1 MKSIYKITALSAG
14 LLFAVAAQAYRYVG
28 SGNSGMSTQNN
39 DEPVATRAAA
49 CAPATALLDLE
60 WNNVRARIE
69 TGGNMWQN
77 RANGTSAYE
86 VPKTETGAGGVSS
99 IYAGGLWMGG
109 KSQDQTLKLAAVRFR
124 QNGNDFWPG
133 PLSTGGTAEVTAQTC
148 LDYDKF
154 AVTLREDA
162 VRHRIY
168 WDMVTEGASAE
179 EIAEIFPDGYAMPS
193 YFNSF
198 PAHGNTAAGQ
208 DYYLGPFKDYNNNGL
223 YDPEYGDYP
232 WYDFLREIDCAT
244 RRREDQIPLFGD
256 QTYFWIFN
264 DKGNVHTESQGL
276 PIGMEVRAQAFA
288 FTTNDEVNNMT
299 FLNYV
304 LINQGSQTLTETYF
318 GSWVDP
324 DLGFAN
330 DDYVGCDVQRGL
342 GYCYNG
348 DSFDEAG
355 TGSLGYGQNPPAVGV
370 DFFEGPYQDEDGQ
383 ANPLTQDIIL
393 AEEQLGIPYSGL
405 GIGYGDTIVD
415 NERFGM
421 RRFVYY
427 NNSSNPIN
435 GEPASP
441 QHYYNYMRGIWK
453 NGQEMLFGGNGVSGA
468 GVVSGVPAQYM
479 FPSDTDPYNW
489 STYGVVPPSTS
500 VPWSELNA
508 QGSTGNAPADRR
520 FIQAAGPFT
529 LQPGDYNNI
538 TLGVVWARAV
548 SGGPEESVEL
558 LRLADDKAQS
568 LFDNCFELVNGPDA
582 PDVTVRELDG
592 ELILMLTN
600 NNPASNNYQEQY
612 SEFDPSIPEQL
623 QDGTNLTLEERSY
636 RFEGYLI
643 YQLKDDQVS
652 NADLGDV
659 NKARLIA
666 QFDIQNDVIEII
678 NYNRD
683 QTTGLITPSLM
694 VQGANEGV
702 QHSLRVTTDAFAL
715 GAPQLVNHKT
725 YYFMAVAYGYNKYQE
740 YDFATSTGQ
749 DEVYKASRKSAI
761 GQIPRVAA
769 IPHKTSMENGG
780 TIINAGYGT
789 GVPITRI
796 EGTGNGKNILNLSAE
811 TENEI
816 LNEPYYA
823 ERASYLPGGGPVQVK
838 VIDPLRVPAG
848 EFELSLSD
856 AVGDFDAADM
866 RWKLANITTGQVDS
880 SFNAF
885 SAINEDLL
893 LDYGLSLTWGQYV
906 YFNEDGGLAKHKVD
920 FLDGDI
926 EFADPLNPWLT
937 GIPDEDGFSELNW
950 IRAGT
955 VETTTVDA
963 PETETIYDDYKNGSD
978 SEPYTD
984 ASEAYEKVLGGTWSP
999 YCLVAYSDE
1008 ITVSDGPP
1016 AVNEWYNTTSPTIP
1030 SLKGDISPPT
1040 FSNISNLKGLNNID
1054 VVFTSDKSKWTR
1066 CPVLEM
1072 QPILEIAKD
1081 DFNGAYGDP
1090 DKMHCRRH
1098 KSVDKNGRTSDDAGY
1113 NAEEGDLVSPWGM
1126 GWFPGYVID
1135 VGTGERL
1142 NVAFGEDSWLV
1153 GENGNDMLFNPS
1165 NRLFG
1170 SSGQPLFGGQHWIYV
1185 FKNIRAEMFEEYDE
1199 GDPALGA
1206 DTTYCPGY
1214 DQGRFLFSRLGSA
1227 TLSPTNLKKVYRAC
1241 TWVGSSLSTFTSFGQ
1256 INANG
1261 SAMLSP
1267 EEGLIPNTCR
1277 IRLRVAKPYAKAN
1290 PSGGAQDAPE
1300 SLNEWRNLYYFST
1313 KDLAATTNNS
1323 SVLTSE
1329 LDNINI
1335 VPNPYY
1341 AFSSYETSKLDNRV
1355 KITNLPAVC
1364 TISIYDLNGT
1374 RIRQFKKGDPTTY
1387 LDWDLKNDQNIPI
1400 ASGVY
1405 IIHIDVPNIGEKVL
1419 KWFGVM
1425 RPIDLD
1431 NF

>member
-1 MKSIYKITALSAG
+1 MLILSIQSTLAQE
-14 LLFAVAAQAYRYVG
+14 LLLQ
-28 SGNSGMSTQNN
+28 SGKLDHLPRSLPIES
-39 DEPVATRAAA
+39 RAAA
-49 CAPATALLDLE
+49 CAPATALRDLE
-60 WNNVRARIE
+60 WNNINALIE
-69 TGGNMWQN
+69 TGGSLWQD
-77 RANGTSAYE
+77 RANGRSHYFA
-86 VPKTETGAGGVSS
+86 PKNGDVGVLFAGSLWLGGVSP
-99 IYAGGLWMGG
+99 
-109 KSQDQTLKLAAVRFR
+109 DQQLKLAALLYRYS
-124 QNGNDFWPG
+124 GNDYWPG
-133 PLSTGGTAEVTAQTC
+133 PLSTDGAAEVNSSTC
-148 LDYDKF
+148 LEWDKF
-154 AVTLREDA
+154 AISLRTDA
-162 VRHRIY
+162 ALHRQY
-168 WDMVTEGASAE
+168 HDCRQDPNCNLSEL
-179 EIAEIFPDGYAMPS
+179 FPDGYTMPS
-193 YFNSF
+193 YFNDY
-198 PAHGNTAAGQ
+198 PAHGNVTAGQ
-208 DYYLGPFKDYNNNGL
+208 DYYIAPYYDYDSNGS
-223 YDPEYGDYP
+223 YEPENGDYP
-232 WYDFLREIDCAT
+232 WYDLTRSIDCKS
-244 RRREDQIPLFGD
+244 RRRDDIVPLFGD
-256 QTYFWIFN
+256 QTYYWVFN
-264 DKGNVHTESQGL
+264 DKGNIHSESGGQ
-276 PIGMEVRAQAFA
+276 PIGMEIRAQAFA
-288 FTTNDEVNNMT
+288 FSTNDEVNNMT
-299 FLNYV
+299 FYNYV
-304 LINQGSQTLTETYF
+304 LINQGSQTLQETYF
-318 GSWVDP
+318 GTWI
-324 DLGFAN
+324 DLDIGGHV

-342 GYCYNG
+342 GYGYNG
-348 DSFDEAG
+348 DAFDEA
-355 TGSLGYGQNPPAVGV
+355 TALSLGYGENPPAVGV
-370 DFFEGPYQDEDGQ
+370 DFFEGPYQDEDEVDNPFTTDIQQ
-383 ANPLTQDIIL
+383 AT
-393 AEEQLGIPYSGL
+393 EQKGIPYKGI
-405 GIGYGDTIVD
+405 GIGYGDGIID

-421 RRFVYY
+421 RKFLYHNSGAS
-427 NNSSNPIN
+427 NNGP
-435 GEPASP
+435 P
-441 QHYYNYMRGIWK
+441 QQAVHYYNYLRGFWK
-453 NGQEMLFGGNGVSGA
+453 NGQRMAYGGNALTESSGA
-468 GVVSGVPAQYM
+468 ILSIPADFM
-479 FPSDTDPYNW
+479 FPGDTDPYHFG
-489 STYGVVPPSTS
+489 TGGVITD
-500 VPWSELNA
+500 PWTEVS
-508 QGSTGNAPADRR
+508 SGNPPADRR
-520 FIQAAGPFT
+520 FMQSAGPFT
-529 LQPGDYNNI
+529 LEPGDHNNI
-538 TLGVVWARAV
+538 TVGVVFARAT
-548 SGGPEESVEL
+548 SGDPFESVEAV
-558 LRLADDKAQS
+558 RIADDKAQA
-568 LFDNCFELVNGPDA
+568 LFDNCFELISGPDA
-582 PDVTVRELDG
+582 PDVRVTELSN
-592 ELILMLTN
+592 EIILQWSN
-600 NNPASNNYQEQY
+600 NNPLSNNYRESY
-612 SEFDPSIPEQL
+612 SLVDPTIPEFDI
-623 QDGTNLTLEERSY
+623 DGVPYSVEERSY
-636 RFEGYLI
+636 TFQGYLV
-643 YQLKDDQVS
+643 YQLANENVTS
-652 NADLGDV
+652 ADVDNV
-659 NKARLIA
+659 NLARLIA
-666 QFDIQNDVIEII
+666 QCDVQDDVIEII
-678 NYNRD
+678 NFERD
-683 QTTGLITPSLM
+683 ATTNQITPYLK
-694 VQGANEGV
+694 VQGANEGIFN
-702 QHSLRVTTDAFAL
+702 SLRVTTDAFAL
-715 GAPQLVNHKT
+715 GAPQLINHKT
-725 YYFMAVAYGYNKYQE
+725 YYFMVIAYGHNNYA
-740 YDFATSTGQ
+740 DFSYTTLGGQ
-749 DEVYKASRKSAI
+749 DQPFLASRKATLLE
-761 GQIPRVAA
+761 IPLIRA
-769 IPHKTSMENGG
+769 IPHSVSPENGG
-780 TIINAGYGT
+780 TILNSGYGT

-796 EGTGNGKNILNLSAE
+796 EGTGNGKNILNLSAS

-823 ERASYLPGGGPVQVK
+823 EKASYLPGGGPVQLK

-856 AVGDFDAADM
+856 VVGDFDAADM
-866 RWKLANITTGQVDS
+866 RWKLENITTGQVDS
-880 SFNAF
+880 SFSAF

-984 ASEAYEKVLGGTWSP
+984 ASEVYEKVLGGTWSP

-1040 FSNISNLKGLNNID
+1040 FSNISNIKGLNNID
-1054 VVFTSDKSKWTR
+1054 VVFTSDKSKWSR

-1081 DFNGAYGDP
+1081 DFNGANGDP

-1113 NAEEGDLVSPWGM
+1113 NAAEGDLISPWGM

-1199 GDPALGA
+1199 DDPALGA

-1214 DQGRFLFSRLGSA
+1214 DQGKFLFDRLGSP
-1227 TLSPTNLKKVYRAC
+1227 TLSATNLKKVYRAC
-1241 TWVGSSLSTFTSFGQ
+1241 TWVGSSLSTATSLGQ

-1261 SAMLSP
+1261 NSLLSP

-1277 IRLRVAKPYAKAN
+1277 IRLRVAKSYAKAN
-1290 PSGGAQDAPE
+1290 PSGGAQDAPG
-1300 SLNEWRNLYYFST
+1300 SRNGWRNLYYFST

-1323 SVLTSE
+1323 EVLTSA

-1341 AFSSYETSKLDNRV
+1341 AFSSYETGKLDNRV
-1355 KITNLPAVC
+1355 KITNLPEVC

-1405 IIHIDVPNIGEKVL
+1405 IVHIEVPNIGEKVL